1 MDQSASD
8 LTQLLILGQCL
19 GQANRLAEAK
29 LAVDEGL
36 ALRLAA
42 LPATHWAVA
51 QAKSLVGEVLVRS
64 GRKAE
69 GLRLLKEGAIGIEAG
84 SNGTGKRT
92 CWISEGTSRQ
102 WSGSL
107 RRRWSRC

>member
-69 GLRLLKEGAIGIEAG
+69 GLRLLEEGAIGIEAG
-84 SNGTGKRT
+84 SSAANPRAV
-92 CWISEGTSRQ
+92 EARHR
-102 WSGSL
+102 L
-107 RRRWSRC
+107 ERYR